1 MVRIFITSNPISTI
15 LMAAY
20 AKRTKPEGSRDF
32 LCIDHYFKKKALI
45 ELIHESAATH
55 KWDTILDFSFHIEN
69 NFDLKPSPREKIMR
83 KVKHLPLIKNLYAG
97 LLNRHLKKKAEHLAQ
112 KIKSKLAESG
122 ITIATNEEVEIYQLT
137 QTELNAGAEFLFPFA
152 KVYYMEHGT
161 VDYIYVI
168 KKQRKNG
175 YICIFKDKYD
185 DYLAKRN
192 ISFPVYQCL
201 NKEEFT
207 AGFLRAAPNLNI
219 GLDKIKNASS
229 KRLGIFLMDALEKF
243 NPEPNFWTDYI
254 DHSLKEI
261 KNPKDYIIL
270 IKPHPSQSNEI
281 MEITRAHFKKRNIDF
296 IMLDKPEHSNL
307 SVETIYVYYQKEID
321 FVFSTFSAA
330 IFYLAFFYGNQSKFF
345 YCYRFVG
352 GYIKNAPLQYKNS
365 YEELED
371 LINEVFSSQDCISL
385 M

>member
-1 MVRIFITSNPISTI
+1 
-15 LMAAY
+15 MAAY
-20 AKRTKPEGSRDF
+20 AKRTKPEGARDF
-32 LCIDHYFKKKALI
+32 LCIDHYLKKKALI

-55 KWDTILDFSFHIEN
+55 SWSAILDFSFHIEN
-69 NFDLKPSPREKIMR
+69 DFDLKPSAREKVMR
-83 KVKHLPLIKNLYAG
+83 KIKHLPIIKNVYAG
-97 LLNRHLKKKAEHLAQ
+97 LLSKHLKKKSEQLAQ
-112 KIKSKLAESG
+112 KIKNKLDEMG
-122 ITIATNEEVEIYQLT
+122 ITIPTNEEVEIYQLT
-137 QTELNAGAEFLFPFA
+137 QTELNAGAEHLFPFA

-175 YICIFKDKYD
+175 FICIFKDKYD
-185 DYLAKRN
+185 GYLSKRN

-207 AGFLRAAPNLNI
+207 QGFLRAAPNLNV
-219 GLDKIKNASS
+219 GLDQIKNASA
-229 KRLGIFLMDALEKF
+229 KRLGVFLMDALEKF

-254 DHSLKEI
+254 DLCLKEI
-261 KNPKDYIIL
+261 KNPQDYIIL

-281 MEITRAHFKKRNIDF
+281 MEITRAHFKTLGIDF

-307 SVETIYVYYQKEID
+307 SVETIYAYHQKDID

-330 IFYLAFFYGNQSKFF
+330 IFYLSFFYGNEAKFF
-345 YCYRFVG
+345 YCYKFVG
-352 GYIKNAPLQYKNS
+352 RYIKNAPLQYKNS

-371 LINEVFSSQDCISL
+371 LISEVFASKDCISL
-385 M
+385 T